1 MGSLKVAGP
10 VVWCFSFVVASFT
23 FLYSSADA
31 NANEQTF
38 SNSEPQI
45 AIEQPVS
52 FERSYVVDEDVTR
65 ALRDAQRALRFEHLT
80 AQWREERGASS
91 SVTKALMS
99 PSYHSIIGMG
109 EPGLPLIMEK
119 MRSEGDDPDMWFW
132 ALEHITGENPIAP
145 EDQGDSV
152 KMAAKWL
159 SWYDENYSG

>member
-1 MGSLKVAGP
+1 MGSLKLTGP
-10 VVWCFSFVVASFT
+10 VAWGFSFVVASFT
-23 FLYSSADA
+23 LLYSNADA

-38 SNSEPQI
+38 SNCEPQI
-45 AIEQPVS
+45 AIEQPLA
-52 FERSYVVDEDVTR
+52 FERTYVVDEDAAR
-65 ALRDAQRALRFEHLT
+65 ALSDVQRAMKFEHLT

-99 PSYHSIIGMG
+99 PSYQSIIGMG
-109 EPGLPLIMEK
+109 EQGLPLIIGK

-132 ALEHITGENPIAP
+132 ALERITGENPIAP

-152 KMAAKWL
+152 RMAARWL